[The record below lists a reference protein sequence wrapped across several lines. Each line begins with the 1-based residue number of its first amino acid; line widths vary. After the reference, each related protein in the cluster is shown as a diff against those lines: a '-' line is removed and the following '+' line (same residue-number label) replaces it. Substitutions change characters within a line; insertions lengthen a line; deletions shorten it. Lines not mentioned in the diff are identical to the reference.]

1 MFLGTKHCCKIPLIE
16 TAAGYTVTH
25 GIKSSGQYNLGQLSI
40 NELLPERPAI
50 VGEFSPAYEAF
61 REMTVADLAPMTQ
74 YEYIQAL
81 QLVDLNWSIMQL
93 KASAHAELSN
103 ATETEVHELLTA
115 KLRRAAEDAFEL
127 EYEQFIEA
135 GGDEDAFEG
144 RIDREQIKDDA
155 AALIA
160 ELKSLDLSA
169 RETATARAIS
179 LGVDPRLVLSGQIL
193 NSWGYRRHGEALP
206 DLEKRVRLLS
216 AEYRE
221 LQKSRPIDVLPT
233 AAE

>member
-1 MFLGTKHCCKIPLIE
+1 M
-16 TAAGYTVTH
+16 TH
-25 GIKSSGQYNLGQLSI
+25 GIKSSGQDNLGQLSLDD
-40 NELLPERPAI
+40 LLPERPAI

-61 REMTVADLAPMTQ
+61 RKMTVADLAPMTQ

-115 KLRRAAEDAFEL
+115 KLSRAAEDAFDL

-144 RIDREQIKDDA
+144 HIDREQIKDDA
-155 AALIA
+155 AALIK

-169 RETATARAIS
+169 RETATARAMS

-193 NSWGYRRHGEALP
+193 NSRGYRRHGEALP

-221 LQKSRPIDVLPT
+221 LQRARPIDVLPT

>member
-1 MFLGTKHCCKIPLIE
+1 MPPKE

-25 GIKSSGQYNLGQLSI
+25 SLNSSGPGNLGQLSI
-40 NELLPERPAI
+40 NDLLPERPAI

-61 REMTVADLAPMTQ
+61 KKMTVADLAPMTQ

-93 KASAHAELSN
+93 KASARVELSS
-103 ATETEVHELLTA
+103 ATEAKVRELHT
-115 KLRRAAEDAFEL
+115 KKFRAVAEDALDL
-127 EYEQFIEA
+127 EYDEFIEA
-135 GGDEDAFEG
+135 GGDEDEFEG
-144 RIDREQIKDDA
+144 CIDTQQIEGDVT
-155 AALIA
+155 ALMA
-160 ELKSLDLSA
+160 GLTSA
-169 RETATARAIS
+169 DHTACEAATARAIS

-193 NSWGYRRHGEALP
+193 NSREYRRHGEALP

-221 LQKSRPIDVLPT
+221 LQRARPIEVAHT